1 MRLGCGRMKLNGLE
15 STSGSLRCSSSAGL
29 GSEAVRVADDGGQW
43 WRRRSDEGVSSGKRE
58 CGGKEVRQRVNKI
71 TE

>member
-1 MRLGCGRMKLNGLE
+1 VGHGGALVTQDR
-15 STSGSLRCSSSAGL
+15 
-29 GSEAVRVADDGGQW
+29 GSEAMGATDDGGQW
-43 WRRRSDEGVSSGKRE
+43 WRRRSGEGMSSGKRK

>member
-1 MRLGCGRMKLNGLE
+1 MGWRAPVGHFGALAALDW
-15 STSGSLRCSSSAGL
+15 
-29 GSEAVRVADDGGQW
+29 GSEAARVADDGGQW
-43 WRRRSDEGVSSGKRE
+43 WRRRSSEGVSSGKRE